1 MSDDLIPPCCFLRC
15 PLLTSPLSYLSYMHL
30 STLGSASLFFF
41 FSGMSTSSFLLTM
54 CSSLVLITWPYHL
67 SGFSVIF
74 LDACVILV
82 VPIQSVSLGS
92 TTDIVS
98 PGHIILWLPPHLIP
112 AQPCPFIY
120 VVQPLFCWSSIV
132 IFSHHFTVQDCVYQR
147 SFRSHH
153 NA

>member
-1 MSDDLIPPCCFLRC
+1 MILFLHAGLFVALYSFNPACVVSLLYASFYLRFGC
-15 PLLTSPLSYLSYMHL
+15 PLL
-30 STLGSASLFFF
+30 LFP
-41 FSGMSTSSFLLTM
+41 GMSTSCILLTM
-54 CSSLVLITWPYHL
+54 CSSFFLVTWPYHL

-98 PGHIILWLPPHLIP
+98 PGHTILWLPPHLIP

-120 VVQPLFCWSSIV
+120 IVQPLSCWSS
-132 IFSHHFTVQDCVYQR
+132 S
-147 SFRSHH
+147 
-153 NA
+153 